1 MNALRNV
8 KMLLEVIDSICLMC
22 LIIISAMVFNG
33 LINNENMWKYIQF
46 YWEILLIKNVTLLMI
61 KSINYKVERK

>member
-1 MNALRNV
+1 
-8 KMLLEVIDSICLMC
+8 MLLEVIDSICLMC
-22 LIIISAMVFNG
+22 LIVISAIVFNG

-46 YWEILLIKNVTLLMI
+46 YWEILLVKNVTLLMI

>member
-22 LIIISAMVFNG
+22 LIVISAIVFNG

-46 YWEILLIKNVTLLMI
+46 YWEILLVKNVTLLMI